1 MAEQTAGKIRILIV
15 DDHPIV
21 RTGLQSVIETYLDL
35 EVSAAVTSGE
45 EALAAMKG
53 DRPDVILLDL
63 RMPGLSGIET
73 LRALKKLKPSVY
85 VMILTSFDLD
95 EDIYQAIKG
104 GADGYVMKNTP
115 AAEIVNAIRMVAA
128 GKRHIPEWIAGKLAE
143 RMSRSTLSARELGIL
158 ELLTKGLTNKQI
170 ARVLSLSVYT
180 VRNHVDSILK
190 KLDVSDRT
198 EASTTAIQQGLVHLE
213 N

>member
-1 MAEQTAGKIRILIV
+1 MAEAKASKIRIIIV

-21 RTGLQSVIETYLDL
+21 RTGLQSVFETYADF
-35 EVSAAVTSGE
+35 EVLAAVTSGE
-45 EALAAMKG
+45 EALVALKRSPA
-53 DRPDVILLDL
+53 DIVLLDL
-63 RMPGLSGIET
+63 RMPGLSGIGT
-73 LRALKKLKPSVY
+73 LRELKKLEPATHVI
-85 VMILTSFDLD
+85 ILTSFDLD
-95 EDIYQAIKG
+95 EDIYQAVKA
-104 GADGYVMKNTP
+104 GADGYLMKNTP
-115 AAEIVNAIRMVAA
+115 AAEIVSAIRIVAA

-143 RMSRSTLSARELGIL
+143 RMSRSTLSTRELEIL

-170 ARVLSLSVYT
+170 ARVLTLSAHT

>member
-1 MAEQTAGKIRILIV
+1 VVEAKEKIRIIIV

-21 RTGLQSVIETYLDL
+21 RTGLQSVFETYADL
-35 EVSAAVTSGE
+35 EVLAAVTSGE
-45 EALAAMKG
+45 EALVAMKEQQA
-53 DRPDVILLDL
+53 DIILLDL
-63 RMPGLSGIET
+63 RMPGLSGIAT
-73 LRALKKLKPSVY
+73 LRELKKVQPTAHVI
-85 VMILTSFDLD
+85 ILTSFDLD
-95 EDIYQAIKG
+95 EDIYQAVRA
-104 GADGYVMKNTP
+104 GADGYLMKNTP
-115 AAEIVNAIRMVAA
+115 AAEIVSAIRIVAA

-143 RMSRSTLSARELGIL
+143 RMSRSTLSTRELEIL

-170 ARVLSLSVYT
+170 ARVLILSVHT

>member
-1 MAEQTAGKIRILIV
+1 VAEERIRKTRIMIV

-21 RTGLQSVIETYLDL
+21 RTGLQSVFETYQDL

-45 EALAAMKG
+45 EALSALASHAT
-53 DRPDVILLDL
+53 DVILLDL
-63 RMPGLSGIET
+63 RMPGLTGIET
-73 LRALKKLKPSVY
+73 LREVKKLKPAVH

-95 EDIYQAIKG
+95 EDIYQAVRA
-104 GADGYVMKNTP
+104 GADGYLMKNTP
-115 AAEIVNAIRMVAA
+115 ATEIVSAIRMVAS

-170 ARVLSLSVYT
+170 ARVLTLSVYT